1 MENREGSEDDMRT
14 HHHYYWT
21 CPYYRAV
28 KNGRMYCEGGSI
40 AMPDDAADE
49 YFRTYCNALNGWRR
63 CTVARAV
70 TRHYEARAAA
80 EEEEKIF

>member
-49 YFRTYCNALNGWRR
+49 YFRTYCNDLNGWRR

-70 TRHYEARAAA
+70 TRHYEARAA

>member
-21 CPYYRAV
+21 CPYYRAG

-49 YFRTYCNALNGWRR
+49 YFRTYCNDLNGWRR

-70 TRHYEARAAA
+70 TRHYEARAA

>member
-49 YFRTYCNALNGWRR
+49 YFRTYCNDLNGWRR
-63 CTVARAV
+63 CTVARSV

-80 EEEEKIF
+80 EEEKIF